1 MTATAGL
8 SVNTDHAV
16 REVIDEATRLDGP
29 KRGLFRAAELL
40 GVTERWLRGFRYGE
54 PARVTA
60 ETYLRALDARQA
72 LREERRARLLA
83 ELRDIEAAAHA
94 EARAELVSG
103 QGLGG
108 LLCGR
113 GSVGS
118 RRPGADAPGPARAA

>member
-16 REVIDEATRLDGP
+16 REVIEEACRLDGP

-60 ETYLRALDARQA
+60 ETYLRAIEARQA
-72 LREERRARLLA
+72 LRQERRVRLLA
-83 ELRDIEAAAHA
+83 ELQDIEAAAD
-94 EARAELVSG
+94 AELASRV
-103 QGLGG
+103 GLGG
-108 LLCGR
+108 LLVDQRPVGGSGR
-113 GSVGS
+113 LV
-118 RRPGADAPGPARAA
+118 RAPGQARAA